1 MLSVYEMEQLLKVL
15 DANAEKG
22 LSLAQLAATTDI
34 PVSRLQQFTKA
45 HREYF
50 VIMPDSDS
58 YQLNRFGQLKGN
70 IDAML
75 RHYQQRQT
83 KKKTKPSSWIWL
95 AVIFTTSMTLFTAL
109 HNQ

>member
-1 MLSVYEMEQLLKVL
+1 MTANELEQVL
-15 DANAEKG
+15 RVLHANSPKG
-22 LSLAQLAATTDI
+22 VDLEELTKATEI
-34 PVSRLQQFTKA
+34 PMQQLQQFIKS

-50 VIMPDSDS
+50 VILSDS
-58 YQLNRFGQLKGN
+58 NRYQINRFGQLKGD
-70 IDAML
+70 IGAIVQ
-75 RHYQQRQT
+75 HYQQRHV